1 MEPERKRADKTRK
14 AGRKKQKDNM
24 LGGTLGQTRISDG
37 KLSEG
42 KNCD

>member
-14 AGRKKQKDNM
+14 AGRKKQDNM